1 MTDPYRVLGVEPTAS
16 DDEIKRAYRELARK
30 YHPDNYQNNPL
41 ADLAEEKMK
50 EMNEAYDQITKQRA
64 GGGGHTASN
73 SGYKSQQS
81 SYQQQSYSGGSVYQQ
96 ARQAINLGD
105 LGRAEQLL
113 RTAPAQNGEWH
124 FLMGSIAYR
133 KGWLDEAM
141 QHYQMACRM
150 DPTNGEY
157 RQALAMMQNGGQ
169 AYRPYGYGGGM
180 DACDCCTSMMCLN
193 CLCGGCGGT
202 EMPRANSGGS
212 REVALPA
219 VLAALSLLLLYG
231 RPSRPADGWAW

>member
-50 EMNEAYDQITKQRA
+50 EINEAYDQITKQCA

-193 CLCGGCGGT
+193 CLCGGCGG
-202 EMPRANSGGS
+202 
-212 REVALPA
+212 
-219 VLAALSLLLLYG
+219 Y
-231 RPSRPADGWAW
+231 

>member
-50 EMNEAYDQITKQRA
+50 EINEAYDQITKQRA
-64 GGGGHTASN
+64 GGGGYNASN
-73 SGYKSQQS
+73 AGYQRQQS

-180 DACDCCTSMMCLN
+180 DACDCCTSLMCLN
-193 CLCGGCGGT
+193 CLCGGCGG
-202 EMPRANSGGS
+202 
-212 REVALPA
+212 
-219 VLAALSLLLLYG
+219 Y
-231 RPSRPADGWAW
+231 

>member
-1 MTDPYRVLGVEPTAS
+1 MTDPYQVLGVDPSAS

-50 EMNEAYDQITKQRA
+50 EINAAYESITKERA
-64 GGGGHTASN
+64 
-73 SGYKSQQS
+73 SGTHSAGSQS
-81 SYQQQSYSGGSVYQQ
+81 SYTNSGSRQSSNSYQSGGTVYQQ

-113 RTAPAQNGEWH
+113 RTAPTQNGEWH
-124 FLMGSIAYR
+124 FLMGSIADR

-141 QHYQMACRM
+141 QHYQMACRL

-157 RQALAMMQNGGQ
+157 RQALAMMQQGGQ
-169 AYRPYGYGGGM
+169 AYRPYGYGGGA
-180 DACDCCTSMMCLN
+180 DACDCCTTMMCLN
-193 CLCGGCGGT
+193 CLCGGCGG
-202 EMPRANSGGS
+202 
-212 REVALPA
+212 
-219 VLAALSLLLLYG
+219 Y
-231 RPSRPADGWAW
+231 